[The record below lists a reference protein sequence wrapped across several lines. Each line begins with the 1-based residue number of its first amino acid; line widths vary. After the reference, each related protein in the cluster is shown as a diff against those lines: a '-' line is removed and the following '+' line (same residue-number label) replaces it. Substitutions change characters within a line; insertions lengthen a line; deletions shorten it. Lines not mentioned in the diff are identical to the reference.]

1 MLSLVNKPTWN
12 LSRRNWLAVSH
23 RRGEA
28 KQKVGA
34 CHYSSTDEALEIKK
48 TTLITRHW
56 NYDKT

>member
-34 CHYSSTDEALEIKK
+34 CHYGSTDEALEIKNNPS
-48 TTLITRHW
+48 HPPV
-56 NYDKT
+56 NAEVS